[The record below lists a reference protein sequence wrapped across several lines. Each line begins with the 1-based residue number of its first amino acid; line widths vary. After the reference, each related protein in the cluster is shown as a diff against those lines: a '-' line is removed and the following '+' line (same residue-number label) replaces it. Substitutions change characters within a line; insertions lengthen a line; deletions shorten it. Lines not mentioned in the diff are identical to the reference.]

1 MQAVLRSTRLTSGVR
16 QHAAVK
22 PRSIVLSRAAPKKP
36 VESAP
41 AVADIGTAGFAAIAS
56 GLLANP
62 IMLYSLYTLKTTG
75 AGLPPGPGGAY
86 GAAEGVSYL
95 VVLGIIGWSIYTKVS
110 TGSGLPQGP
119 SGLSSSSSPMADTS
133 PAPPAAS
140 TTHWAQKVV
149 KLPAFKRGCHVITSR
164 ITDSV
169 PELAEFDIGMANLFI
184 QHTSASLTVNENA
197 SPDVPKDLNDSLDRI
212 VPEGK
217 MYRHDD
223 EGSDDMPAHVKSSLM
238 GCSLTIP
245 ISHGCLAL
253 GTWQG
258 IYLNEHR
265 DSGGPRTVVVTLQGT
280 KRADGRKYGR
290 SR

>member
-1 MQAVLRSTRLTSGVR
+1 MSDIRKFENRPSFSRLDMDVS
-16 QHAAVK
+16 
-22 PRSIVLSRAAPKKP
+22 
-36 VESAP
+36 
-41 AVADIGTAGFAAIAS
+41 S
-56 GLLANP
+56 GLLSHARNRP
-62 IMLYSLYTLKTTG
+62 LNITT
-75 AGLPPGPGGAY
+75 A
-86 GAAEGVSYL
+86 VSRR
-95 VVLGIIGWSIYTKVS
+95 
-110 TGSGLPQGP
+110 SGLAALVPATNFRST